1 MRSRENKLEKD
12 NLFQIKETEKK
23 ERQQLDAM
31 KEDIPWRTPPRLKEL
46 AAKYL
51 SQVSVESIEKEIH
64 KKRIICKMQCLYGG
78 DNEIPDMPSYEN
90 VINDKASTQEPQK
103 IYLNKLNPED
113 FI

>member
-1 MRSRENKLEKD
+1 
-12 NLFQIKETEKK
+12 
-23 ERQQLDAM
+23 M

-64 KKRIICKMQCLYGG
+64 KKRILCKMQSLYGG

-90 VINDKASTQEPQK
+90 VINDKASTQEPLK
-103 IYLNKLNPED
+103 IYLNKIDEKD
-113 FI
+113 FIYVIEKAIKSNKFEKNIYFLSRLE